1 MPRERAG
8 RVRDD
13 TKFTVNAVITGLS
26 QMCRTRYGLALPT
39 GANEGQMPA
48 EIPETKRSETQAELP
63 DGGPKGVL
71 SAMRG
76 PFRTHPWLIEVAIFA
91 AAIVVYQVSRA
102 LVMGKPSTA
111 FENAA
116 GIIHL
121 EKSSGLFF
129 ETSIQQWVLN
139 HIEIAEA
146 LNYFYLYAHWTVTPI
161 FFVWL
166 YKRRQHLYPYV
177 RNAFLAANGIALI
190 VFMVYP
196 VAPPRLAGAGDGFV
210 DTLHK
215 ISDVDLHGGV
225 FSGWFNP
232 HAAVPSM
239 HFGYAIMIGV
249 VGLLLLRSWPLRL
262 LALAYPALVFITITG
277 TANHYV
283 IDSMAGGVVVALG
296 FLGAWA
302 VMSAR
307 GSMGIPVR
315 SRATTE
321 AAGRS

>member
-1 MPRERAG
+1 
-8 RVRDD
+8 
-13 TKFTVNAVITGLS
+13 
-26 QMCRTRYGLALPT
+26 MCRARYGLHLLT
-39 GANEGQMPA
+39 GTNESPMPA
-48 EIPETKRSETQAELP
+48 ETPPTMRPDSATGTP
-63 DGGPKGVL
+63 DGIVARTV
-71 SAMRG
+71 SVVRH
-76 PFRTHPWLIEVAIFA
+76 PFRAHPWLIEVAIFA
-91 AAIVVYQVSRA
+91 TALVVYQLSRA

-111 FENAA
+111 FDNAA

-121 EKSSGLFF
+121 EKSSGLFV
-129 ETSIQQWVLN
+129 EISIQQWVMN

-146 LNYFYLYAHWTVTPI
+146 LNYFYLYAHWTVTPL

-177 RNAFLAANGIALI
+177 RNAFLAANGLALI

-239 HFGYAIMIGV
+239 HFGYAVMIGV
-249 VGLLLLRSWPLRL
+249 VGLFLLRSWPLRL
-262 LALAYPALVFITITG
+262 LALAYPAVVFITITG

-283 IDSMAGGVVVALG
+283 VDSMAGGLVVALG

-302 VMSAR
+302 VMTAR
-307 GSMGIPVR
+307 GSMGLPVR
-315 SRATTE
+315 SRMERAT
-321 AAGRS
+321 ADISR